1 MEQLFKIFLTL
12 HIIGGILGIACG
24 TINIIRK
31 KGDKIHRLI
40 GKGFLYGML
49 TSGFIS
55 LILASMHPN
64 MFLFIIGIFTIFL
77 VGTGQR
83 YLSLR
88 NLTSGQKPVL
98 IDWAL
103 TLMMLVSGIVFV
115 GLGINIIFNNDTFGI
130 VFIVFGSVGL
140 FFTRKD
146 FRNYQGHIAIKNYWL
161 IEHINRMIA
170 GYIASLTALL
180 VVNGSYFTAYIPTVL
195 LWLLPTI
202 VLVPFIIYWT
212 RKFKVK
218 IQLVDT
224 PSV

>member
-12 HIIGGILGIACG
+12 HIIGGTLGIACG

-49 TSGFIS
+49 TSGFMS
-55 LILASMHPN
+55 LILASLHPN
-64 MFLFIIGIFTIFL
+64 MFLFIIGVFTIFL
-77 VGTGQR
+77 VGTGHR
-83 YLSLR
+83 YLLLR
-88 NLTSGQKPVL
+88 NLNSGQKPML
-98 IDWAL
+98 IDWIL
-103 TLMMLVSGIVFV
+103 TFMMLISGFVFV
-115 GLGINIIFNNDTFGI
+115 GLGVNILFQNDIFGSI
-130 VFIVFGSVGL
+130 FILFGSVGL

-146 FRNYQGHIAIKNYWL
+146 FKNYRGHIIIKNYWL

-180 VVNGSYFTAYIPTVL
+180 VVNYSYFTAYIPTVL

-202 VLVPFIIYWT
+202 IFVPFIIYWT
-212 RKFKVK
+212 QKYKVK
-218 IQLVDT
+218 IK
-224 PSV
+224 

>member
-1 MEQLFKIFLTL
+1 MQQLFNIFLTL
-12 HIIGGILGIACG
+12 HIIGGTLGITCG

-49 TSGFIS
+49 TSGFMS

-88 NLTSGQKPVL
+88 NLNSGQKPIL

-103 TLMMLVSGIVFV
+103 TIMMLLSGIVFV
-115 GLGINIIFNNDTFGI
+115 GWGINILFHNDIFGSI
-130 VFIVFGSVGL
+130 FIVFGSVGL

-146 FRNYQGHIAIKNYWL
+146 FKNYGCC
-161 IEHINRMIA
+161 R
-170 GYIASLTALL
+170 
-180 VVNGSYFTAYIPTVL
+180 
-195 LWLLPTI
+195 
-202 VLVPFIIYWT
+202 
-212 RKFKVK
+212 R
-218 IQLVDT
+218 
-224 PSV
+224 